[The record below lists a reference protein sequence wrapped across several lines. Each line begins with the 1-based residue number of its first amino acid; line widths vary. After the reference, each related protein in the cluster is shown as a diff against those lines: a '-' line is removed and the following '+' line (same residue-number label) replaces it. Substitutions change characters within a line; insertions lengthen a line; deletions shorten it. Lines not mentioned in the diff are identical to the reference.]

1 MILSLFISLVLCF
14 KGTTLVAGA
23 ILLTIRNC
31 ASWSD
36 RSFIMG
42 HVEDELSLVISTKIL
57 LIAVL
62 ESF

>member
-1 MILSLFISLVLCF
+1 MLVAITMILTVE
-14 KGTTLVAGA
+14 
-23 ILLTIRNC
+23 NW

-42 HVEDELSLVISTKIL
+42 HVEDELSLIISTKIL
-57 LIAVL
+57 LTAVL